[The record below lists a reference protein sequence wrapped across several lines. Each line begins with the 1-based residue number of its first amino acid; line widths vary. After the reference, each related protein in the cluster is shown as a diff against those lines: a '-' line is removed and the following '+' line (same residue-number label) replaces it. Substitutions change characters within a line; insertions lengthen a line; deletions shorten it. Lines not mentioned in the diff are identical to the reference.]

1 MTMEAWREGI
11 FQLCWQ
17 QHGGSGLA
25 VTLDDALELP
35 TMDRD
40 WLIERIGA
48 TGSISAAARGQVMS
62 VPVPG
67 PGSA

>member
-1 MTMEAWREGI
+1 VTLETWRESL

-35 TMDRD
+35 TTDRD
-40 WLIERIGA
+40 WLIERIVEQRTREA
-48 TGSISAAARGQVMS
+48 KALEKAARSRG
-62 VPVPG
+62 
-67 PGSA
+67 GS